1 MQIDDNLELAQ
12 TGEVLCVHCAARVGD
27 SAERPLQHA
36 LLNARPSSAA
46 GAGVRAD
53 PARFTE
59 RPIVL
64 RQIFCP
70 GCLALL
76 ESEIVPGDEHSYRSW
91 VLSV

>member
-1 MQIDDNLELAQ
+1 MQIDDNLKISDA
-12 TGEVLCVHCAARVGD
+12 GAVLCVHCAARVGD
-27 SAERPLQHA
+27 TAERPLQYA
-36 LLNARPSSAA
+36 LRHDRPSSAA

-70 GCLALL
+70 GCLTLL
-76 ESEIVPGDEHSYRSW
+76 ESEIVPEDERSYRNW
-91 VLSV
+91 VLAV